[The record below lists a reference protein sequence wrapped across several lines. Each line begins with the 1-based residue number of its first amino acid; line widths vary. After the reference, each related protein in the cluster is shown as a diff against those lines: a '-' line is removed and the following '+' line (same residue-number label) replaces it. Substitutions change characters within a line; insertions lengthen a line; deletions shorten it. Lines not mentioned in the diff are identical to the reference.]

1 MDWKNGP
8 QEKRD
13 LSSRER
19 KRKKKVLNC
28 PVTTMTLSPFT
39 VCVCV
44 CIKGASC
51 GWASSTSPPFS
62 FLWSSFFSLGLFGE
76 FFYNKMKRGDQKIFH
91 QKALVSVT
99 RVTFHS
105 CAQCRNGVDEIFS
118 SSIERNS
125 LPHRRCCHS
134 HCCVCI
140 PEFSVWHARW
150 HHHSPLS
157 LLTLPRSSRKCDRIT
172 FSYFFFYYPI

>member
-1 MDWKNGP
+1 
-8 QEKRD
+8 
-13 LSSRER
+13 
-19 KRKKKVLNC
+19 
-28 PVTTMTLSPFT
+28 

-134 HCCVCI
+134 HCFVCCV
-140 PEFSVWHARW
+140 PEYSVWHARW

-157 LLTLPRSSRKCDRIT
+157 FWHSPGVVENAIELLFLIFFSTTLYSLSLYLLCLIK
-172 FSYFFFYYPI
+172 